1 MAEKIVVGL
10 DGSAGSALA
19 LSWVV
24 AHAHGHETHV
34 VAVDAIRPLGEFLL
48 DLPGTGVDDWREKL
62 RWQLEQEWCKPLADA
77 GISYRALTVDESP
90 VAALCQIADAE
101 KADMIVVGSEG
112 HGSLAGRVLGSVSYG
127 IAHTAHHPVVI
138 VPADWK
144 RAD

>member
-10 DGSAGSALA
+10 DGSPGSARA

-24 AHAHGHETHV
+24 AHAHGQDTHV
-34 VAVDAIRPLGEFLL
+34 VAVDAVRPLGEFLL
-48 DLPGTGVDDWREKL
+48 DLPGAGVDNWREKL
-62 RWQLEQEWCKPLADA
+62 RLELEQDWCKPLADA
-77 GISYRALTVDESP
+77 GISYRAVTIDESP
-90 VAALCQIADAE
+90 VAALTKIADAE